1 MLPPF
6 LGLRQRWEVEDLDRI
21 SGINAE
27 EKGANKQE
35 GIWEK
40 DPHQWGVFKQVILII
55 FITNYL
61 KLCNNIQEESYKS
74 M

>member
-35 GIWEK
+35 GIWERI
-40 DPHQWGVFKQVILII
+40 H
-55 FITNYL
+55 TNWEPSSRLY
-61 KLCNNIQEESYKS
+61 
-74 M
+74 